1 MGYIKRKFD
10 VSNNDKN
17 QSKLI
22 PRQIFDHL

>member
-1 MGYIKRKFD
+1 MGYVKRKFD
-10 VSNNDKN
+10 VSDNDKN

>member
-10 VSNNDKN
+10 VSDNDKN

-22 PRQIFDHL
+22 PRRIFDHL